1 MDLTIDLPWL
11 LELARTQLG
20 DPDVTDWGALEA
32 ARARHCFRVMDDLIY
47 DQPHHRAAALFQS
60 LCRVPA
66 LEHSN
71 ALFGITVAAGYL
83 HASGRMARFTAKEAA
98 DLAEQVT
105 AGDVDIRALA
115 DTLKEWTER
124 A

>member
-1 MDLTIDLPWL
+1 MDLTVDLAWL
-11 LELARTQLG
+11 LELARTHLG
-20 DPDVTDWGALEA
+20 DPDVTDWGALEG
-32 ARARHCFRVMDDLIY
+32 ARARHCFRVMDDPVY

-71 ALFGITVAAGYL
+71 ALFGITIAAGYL
-83 HASGRMARFTAKEAA
+83 HASGRSVHFTAKEDA

-105 AGDVDIRALA
+105 AGDVDVRTLA
-115 DTLKEWTER
+115 NTLKEWTER
-124 A
+124 R

>member
-1 MDLTIDLPWL
+1 MDLTIDLAWL
-11 LELARTQLG
+11 LEVARTMLG

-32 ARARHCFRVMDDLIY
+32 ARARHCFRVMDEPVY
-47 DQPHHRAAALFQS
+47 HQAHHRAAALCHS
-60 LCRVPA
+60 LCRIPA

-71 ALFGITVAAGYL
+71 ALFGVTVAAGYM
-83 HASGRMARFTAKEAA
+83 HASGCPARFSAKEAA

-105 AGDVDIRALA
+105 AGAVDIRVLA

-124 A
+124 P